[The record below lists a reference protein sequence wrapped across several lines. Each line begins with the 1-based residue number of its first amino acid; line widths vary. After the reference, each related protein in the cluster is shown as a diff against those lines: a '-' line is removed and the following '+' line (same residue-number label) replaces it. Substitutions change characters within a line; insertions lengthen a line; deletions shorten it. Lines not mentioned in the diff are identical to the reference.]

1 MGKAYLKE
9 PVIVK
14 LLCPV
19 KASENL
25 KLRGRMIVGNLAAR
39 YQ

>member
-14 LLCPV
+14 LLCPD
-19 KASENL
+19 KAFEII
-25 KLRGRMIVGNLAAR
+25 KLRGRILVGNLAAP
-39 YQ
+39 YK

>member
-14 LLCPV
+14 LLCPD

-25 KLRGRMIVGNLAAR
+25 KLRGRIMVGNLAAR
-39 YQ
+39 YK